1 MYTFQKIS
9 LVFLKHFFFILFSF
23 WVFFFPFPFVPES
36 LALQQLA
43 CAVGW
48 ARGKCGHLP
57 ASLVGAAQ
65 LQGGTG
71 QFWVT
76 FPNEHRLLTDWRGGA
91 HYSCLAQGLLSWL
104 QRNRGPAA
112 STMFTSVEKEVERSS
127 KQHFS
132 SPFSLKRVRLA
143 GRKLMRLF
151 GREFSHLIYS
161 FLPPS
166 ITPCPAH
173 LDPLNRDIVC
183 SKSSK
188 TKPLFFWAIP
198 APHPHSSAQ
207 MLQKHNP

>member
-1 MYTFQKIS
+1 MFW
-9 LVFLKHFFFILFSF
+9 ILLE
-23 WVFFFPFPFVPES
+23 VFFPFPFSPNPWLCSS
-36 LALQQLA
+36 LPVLWGGH
-43 CAVGW
+43 VGSGW
-48 ARGKCGHLP
+48 HLP

-104 QRNRGPAA
+104 QRNRGPTA
-112 STMFTSVEKEVERSS
+112 STMFTSVEKEVERLS

-161 FLPPS
+161 FLPSS
-166 ITPCPAH
+166 ITPCPVH

-188 TKPLFFWAIP
+188 TTKPLFFWAIP
-198 APHPHSSAQ
+198 APTP
-207 MLQKHNP
+207 LQPPGASET